1 MIGKL
6 PDKKSGRGTE
16 YMSSVISETIWPE
29 LTNLHKYNIVL
40 LPGADDEDFLLAKK
54 MPTIIWMHVPAYRTP
69 DHVSRFFEDYAVLEN
84 TVAYVVQSNFH
95 KKNISEEYDIP
106 LSKIYVINNTFE
118 PIPYVPKST
127 KNVELVY
134 ISQPSRGLD
143 ILLSAF
149 ANVKDESLKLTVTG
163 CACEECKA
171 EVPEMNFAD
180 SRVSFPGFVPR
191 DEYIRN
197 LQKASIYI
205 YPCRFEETAGIGIM
219 EALSAGI
226 KVVTTTLGALP
237 ETTLGHAKLIKH
249 MPVFVENQDALKEKF
264 VKIFTKEIK
273 KAVKEVRKGKFKPE
287 KQISD
292 VLDAFSLKRVQD
304 QWRDFN
310 SQM

>member
-1 MIGKL
+1 
-6 PDKKSGRGTE
+6 
-16 YMSSVISETIWPE
+16 
-29 LTNLHKYNIVL
+29 
-40 LPGADDEDFLLAKK
+40 
-54 MPTIIWMHVPAYRTP
+54 
-69 DHVSRFFEDYAVLEN
+69 
-84 TVAYVVQSNFH
+84 
-95 KKNISEEYDIP
+95 
-106 LSKIYVINNTFE
+106 
-118 PIPYVPKST
+118 
-127 KNVELVY
+127 
-134 ISQPSRGLD
+134 
-143 ILLSAF
+143 
-149 ANVKDESLKLTVTG
+149 
-163 CACEECKA
+163 
-171 EVPEMNFAD
+171 MNFAD

-292 VLDAFSLKRVQD
+292 VLDAFSLTRVQD

>member
-6 PDKKSGRGTE
+6 PEKKDGRGTE
-16 YMSSVISETIWPE
+16 YMSSVISESIWPE

-40 LPGADDEDFLLAKK
+40 LPGAEEEDFLLAKK
-54 MPTIIWMHVPAYRTP
+54 MPTIIWMHVPAYKTP
-69 DHVSRFFEDYAVLEN
+69 EYVSRFFEDYAVLEN
-84 TVAYVVQSNFH
+84 TVAYVVQSSFH
-95 KKNISEEYDIP
+95 KKNISEEYGIP
-106 LSKIYVINNTFE
+106 LSKIHVINNTFE
-118 PIPYVPKST
+118 PIPYVQKSK
-127 KNVELVY
+127 KNIELIY

-149 ANVKDESLKLTVTG
+149 KNVKDDSLKLTVH
-163 CACEECKA
+163 ACLCEQCKA
-171 EVPEMNFAD
+171 EVPEMTFAD
-180 SRVSFPGFVPR
+180 SRVSFPGFVSR
-191 DEYIRN
+191 DQYIKN
-197 LQKASIYI
+197 LQAASIYV

-249 MPVFVENQDALKEKF
+249 MPVFKESQDALKEKF
-264 VKIFTKEIK
+264 IKIFTKEIK
-273 KAVKEVRKGKFKPE
+273 KAVNEVRKGKFKPE

-292 VLDAFSLKRVQD
+292 VLNAFSLEKVQN